1 VSTHRGP
8 FDRVGHVLGPL
19 EERLMEVVWRSA
31 GPLTVREVCGRH
43 RGPGAPVYTTVM
55 TTLDRLFHKGLLS
68 RYKVGNAFAYRAAMT
83 RQDVHR
89 RIVEETVS
97 ALIER
102 SGDPVLAAFV
112 DAAASAN
119 EENLQRLE
127 KLIAAKRRSKP

>member
-1 VSTHRGP
+1 VTNPRGP
-8 FDRVGHVLGPL
+8 FDRIGHVLGPL
-19 EERLMEVVWRSA
+19 EERLMDVVWA
-31 GPLTVREVCGRH
+31 GGPLTVREVCGRL
-43 RGPGAPVYTTVM
+43 RGHGTPVYTTVM
-55 TTLDRLFHKGLLS
+55 TTLDRLFHKGLLV
-68 RYKVGNAFAYRAAMT
+68 RHKEGNAFVYSAAMT

-112 DAAASAN
+112 DAAASAS

-127 KLIAAKRRSKP
+127 KLIAAKRRSTA

>member
-1 VSTHRGP
+1 MTSHRGP
-8 FDRVGHVLGPL
+8 FDRIGHILGPL
-19 EERLMEVVWRSA
+19 EERLMEVVWSD
-31 GPLTVREVCGRH
+31 GPLTVREVCGRL
-43 RGPGAPVYTTVM
+43 RGPGSPVYTTVM
-55 TTLDRLFHKGLLS
+55 TTLDRLFQKALLS
-68 RYKVGNAFAYRAAMT
+68 RRKEGNAFVYSAAMT

-119 EENLQRLE
+119 EENLRRLE
-127 KLIAAKRRSKP
+127 KLIAAKRRARA

>member
-1 VSTHRGP
+1 
-8 FDRVGHVLGPL
+8 
-19 EERLMEVVWRSA
+19 MEVVWSD
-31 GPLTVREVCGRH
+31 GPLTVRAVCERLLE
-43 RGPGAPVYTTVM
+43 PGSPVYTTVM

-68 RYKVGNAFAYRAAMT
+68 RYKEGNAFVYSAAMT

-112 DAAASAN
+112 DAAATAN

-127 KLIAAKRRSKP
+127 ELIAARRRARA